1 MQIIGILVFVC
12 HLDVEYGVLGIAKC
26 IGFQLPW

>member
-1 MQIIGILVFVC
+1 MRIISILVLVC
-12 HLDVEYGVLGIAKC
+12 HLDVEYEVLGIAKC